1 MVIDSILAQI
11 DAEIAKLTQVRSL
24 LANTGKI
31 AATITER
38 LTKKAA
44 KVAKPAKVAKAAK
57 AAKVAKAAKPAKVAK
72 VAKAKKRRTLSPE
85 ARQRIADAQR
95 KRWAAQKAK
104 A

>member
-38 LTKKAA
+38 LTKKAPKA
-44 KVAKPAKVAKAAK
+44 KKPAKVEKVAKPAKA
-57 AAKVAKAAKPAKVAK
+57 
-72 VAKAKKRRTLSPE
+72 AKAKKRRTLSPE

-104 A
+104 AK

>member
-1 MVIDSILAQI
+1 MADDSIVSQI

-24 LANTGKI
+24 LATTGKV
-31 AATITER
+31 AAKAVAH

-44 KVAKPAKVAKAAK
+44 KAALAAK
-57 AAKVAKAAKPAKVAK
+57 AAPAK
-72 VAKAKKRRTLSPE
+72 KAKKRRTLSPE

>member
-38 LTKKAA
+38 LTKKAPKA
-44 KVAKPAKVAKAAK
+44 KKPAKVAM
-57 AAKVAKAAKPAKVAK
+57 AAKPAKA
-72 VAKAKKRRTLSPE
+72 AKAKKRRVLSPE

>member
-24 LANTGKI
+24 LAKPGKI

-38 LTKKAA
+38 LTKKAPKA
-44 KVAKPAKVAKAAK
+44 KKP
-57 AAKVAKAAKPAKVAK
+57 AKVAKAAKPAKA
-72 VAKAKKRRTLSPE
+72 AKAKKRRVLSPE

>member
-38 LTKKAA
+38 LTKKAPKA
-44 KVAKPAKVAKAAK
+44 KKPAKVAM
-57 AAKVAKAAKPAKVAK
+57 AAKPAKA
-72 VAKAKKRRTLSPE
+72 AKAKKRRVLSTE

>member
-24 LANTGKI
+24 LANTGNI

-38 LTKKAA
+38 LTKKAPKA
-44 KVAKPAKVAKAAK
+44 KKP
-57 AAKVAKAAKPAKVAK
+57 AKVAKAAKPAKA
-72 VAKAKKRRTLSPE
+72 AKAKKRRVLSPE

>member
-24 LANTGKI
+24 LANTGNI

-72 VAKAKKRRTLSPE
+72 TKKRRTLSPE